1 MRIDIARNQLSRL
14 LAQVS
19 KVVEA
24 RNTIPVLSCVLL
36 ESSGGKLT
44 ATGSDLDIEIT
55 GSIEVEGDDWSGC
68 VSANLLKGIVDKL
81 SGDTVTIEPGATEI
95 VVKAGRSRFKLAVQT
110 AADFPRLAANDMP
123 EPFELDLASIVA
135 PCLFAMSEEETRFY
149 LCGVFLEAGKATAT
163 DGHRLAHVE
172 RGAWGEHPNV
182 ILPRKLVGMLPKG
195 ALRVSVTENKVRVEN
210 DDVTIT
216 SKLID
221 GTYPDYRRVIPAQAA
236 NAIRVDNAALRAAVE
251 RVALV
256 ASARGH
262 GVRLSIAGDTI
273 ELHLRGSDGEAED
286 GVPCGYSGEPVEV
299 GFNSKYLADLLAN
312 MPAGEAVFYI
322 ADGGSPMRVES
333 AADDGCCFVLMPM
346 RV

>member
-14 LAQVS
+14 LSHVS

-55 GSIEVEGDDWSGC
+55 GSIEVEGDNWSGC
-68 VSANLLKGIVDKL
+68 VNANLLKGIVDKL
-81 SGDTVTIEPGATEI
+81 SGDTVTIEPGTTEI
-95 VVKAGRSRFKLAVQT
+95 VVKAGRSRFKLAVLT
-110 AADFPRLAANDMP
+110 AADFPRLTANDMP

-135 PCLFAMSEEETRFY
+135 PCVFAMSEEETRFY
-149 LCGVFLEAGKATAT
+149 LCGVFLENGKATAT

-172 RGAWGEHPNV
+172 RDTWGEHPSV

-195 ALRVSVTENKVRVEN
+195 ALRVSVTENKVRVAN

-221 GTYPDYRRVIPAQAA
+221 GTYPDYQRVIPQRAE
-236 NAIRVDNAALRAAVE
+236 NAIRVDNAALREAVE
-251 RVALV
+251 RVASIADV
-256 ASARGH
+256 RGK

-286 GVPCGYSGEPVEV
+286 SVPCEYSGEPVEV

-312 MPAGEAVFYI
+312 MPAGEVAFYI
-322 ADGGSPMRVES
+322 KDGGSPARIES
-333 AADDGCCFVLMPM
+333 PSEPARLAVLMPM